1 MAIWDSL
8 LKRAVK
14 PLVDAQVQEIAKQNI
29 EKGLVTTFDIHN
41 SFGANVSPLAGVDP
55 SKKLFTRNT
64 SYKVL
69 RDFAMYYPILRSC
82 INYRKRTITQL
93 DWDIAPKEVILDPV
107 KKKEIQAR
115 ADKVRK
121 IFKYPTG
128 DRNVSFRAFASK
140 IIEDLTVLDAVA
152 IYRRKNRGGGMYGYL
167 PIDAST
173 FELVLNTDGTVPQ
186 PPEIAYLQ
194 KIDGKV
200 VAELTSDDLIYRCL
214 NPRTYTPYGL
224 SPVETLI
231 LTVTTALKLS
241 SFNLNYFT
249 EGNIPEGFVELPKD
263 IATNTDQLTLWQ
275 EKWDA
280 MFSGDPRFQRKLKFL
295 PEGMKLHET
304 KKVTDMQF
312 EAFDKWL
319 LQVTCSV
326 MEVAP
331 QAIGFQFDRGK
342 GATEAE
348 WEIGKERGMFP
359 LANFFEEIMNEI
371 IEDDLNEPDLQFIWT
386 NVNPTNKK
394 EEAEVFK
401 ALVDTG
407 AVSVDEWRIAEGYDP
422 IGLDQYIMSPI
433 GPVRVAE
440 FITFSGIIGQ
450 QGSGAAPAASPDQAI
465 NPANP
470 AAKEPPGS
478 KPEPKTDTPTT
489 QEQAKKIT
497 EKMQELTRGETIEE
511 LKRWKKV
518 VAKDFKQGRGF
529 RDFTT
534 AIVDTRTQSLIK
546 DGLKAVKE
554 KEDIDDLFDPLIS
567 QENQVIAAM
576 MDLYEDIK
584 NLTMHEQSKSNPSP
598 EIN

>member
-1 MAIWDSL
+1 MAIWDSI

-14 PLVDAQVQEIAKQNI
+14 PLVDAQVQEIARENI
-29 EKGLVTTFDIHN
+29 AKGLVTTFDIHN
-41 SFGANVSPLAGVDP
+41 SFGANVSPLAGMDP

-64 SYKVL
+64 SYRVL

-93 DWDIAPKEVILDPV
+93 DWDIAPREVVLDPA
-107 KKKEIQAR
+107 KKKDLKER
-115 ADKVRK
+115 AAKIRK

-128 DRNVSFRAFASK
+128 DRNVSFRSFASK

-152 IYRRKNRGGGMYGYL
+152 VYRRRNRGGGMYGYL
-167 PIDAST
+167 PVDAST
-173 FELVLNTDGTVPQ
+173 FELVLNEDGTTPT
-186 PPEIAYLQ
+186 PPDIAYLQ

-200 VAELTSDDLIYRCL
+200 VAELTSDDLIYRCI

-249 EGNIPEGFVELPKD
+249 EGNIPEGFVELPKEV
-263 IATNTDQLTLWQ
+263 ASNTDQLTLWQ
-275 EKWDA
+275 EKWDS

-304 KKVTDMQF
+304 KKVNDMQF

-342 GATEAE
+342 GATESE
-348 WEIGKERGMFP
+348 WEIGKERGLFP

-371 IEDDLNEPDLQFIWT
+371 IEEDLNEPDLQFIWT
-386 NVNPTNKK
+386 NINPTNKK

-450 QGSGAAPAASPDQAI
+450 QDNVAAPAAKPDQAI

-470 AAKEPPGS
+470 GGKEPPGS
-478 KPEPKTDTPTT
+478 KPEPKPADTSN

-497 EKMQELTRGETIEE
+497 EKMRELTRGETVEE

-518 VAKDFKQGRGF
+518 VAKDFKTGRQF

-534 AIVDTRTQSLIK
+534 SIVDTRTQSLIK

-554 KEDIDDLFDPLIS
+554 KDDIDDLFDPLIS
-567 QENQVIAAM
+567 EENQVIAAM

-584 NLTMHEQSKSNPSP
+584 NLTMHEQSKSNSSP